1 MNDLHP
7 HWHATGDEEP
17 PAPVAVKTSEATARG
32 TRVAVTPASR
42 LPAALTGVVLCTLV
56 GFTIAGGWDALSAQV
71 GNSSSSVAAPSTASA
86 PLPAFVIRIAAAGGF
101 DPASATVRPG
111 QTITWINDQ
120 GIPHIL
126 TSQTLR
132 DGSGAFLNT
141 PAIFPGGRQSF
152 TVGPREPDR
161 PHTVTSTTDQSLV
174 GTIVVSG
181 SAQASASTSSRKSPL
196 GTTDGVNLPSG
207 VAASSRSSAKR
218 SSSISSRKS
227 SSSRTVAPAG
237 SVRDAQ
243 VQPTPTYSGPP
254 PTIDTFGD
262 ASFTPPSV
270 PAPAGAAVAQNSY
283 PPVTPEPPGQPD
295 TGPGV
300 WIVSLMSVAAF
311 WGITRKHFVQLGKF
325 EQFLSSK

>member
-1 MNDLHP
+1 MTDLHP
-7 HWHATGDEEP
+7 HWHATGDEE
-17 PAPVAVKTSEATARG
+17 APTPVPVKTPASSG
-32 TRVAVTPASR
+32 GVRVAVTPATR

-56 GFTIAGGWDALSAQV
+56 GFTLAGGWDTLRAQV
-71 GNSSSSVAAPSTASA
+71 GNSSSSVAAPSAAST
-86 PLPAFVIRIAAAGGF
+86 PLPALVIRITGTGGF
-101 DPASATVRPG
+101 DPATATVRPG

-132 DGSGAFLNT
+132 DGSGAFLHT
-141 PAIFPGGRQSF
+141 PAIFPGGQQSF
-152 TVGPREPDR
+152 TVGLREPDR
-161 PHTVTSTTDQSLV
+161 PHTVTSTTEQTLV

-181 SAQASASTSSRKSPL
+181 TTQASASTSSRKSPL
-196 GTTDGVNLPSG
+196 GTTNGVNLPSG

-218 SSSISSRKS
+218 SSSSSRTS
-227 SSSRTVAPAG
+227 SSSRANAAPAAG
-237 SVRDAQ
+237 SIRDAQ

-270 PAPAGAAVAQNSY
+270 PAPAGAAIAQNSY
-283 PPVTPEPPGQPD
+283 PPVSPTPPGQPD
-295 TGPGV
+295 TGPGM
-300 WIVSLMSVAAF
+300 WIVSLMSVAVL
-311 WGITRKHFVQLGKF
+311 WGITRKHFVQVGKS